1 MRKILLIL
9 NICAFIASIIWLYN
23 NQDFEQ
29 LISSILTLAGLIGF
43 VVTKPKNETDK
54 KVIMKQKAGNN
65 SRQYQSGGN
74 MTINN

>member
-9 NICAFIASIIWLYN
+9 NICAFIASLIWLYKIR
-23 NQDFEQ
+23 DFEP

-43 VVTKPKNETDK
+43 AVTMPKKKSDK
-54 KVIMKQKAGNN
+54 IVMKQKAGKK